1 MSVFITGVTGY
12 VGKHLLRYFL
22 SLTNRQIVVCIRE
35 KNGVLGKTRFETEIR
50 DHPLFQ
56 DVLIQKNLKSVR
68 LIEKDVADL
77 RKADLEGVSDVIHCA
92 ANVRFTDPLDKLMQE
107 NVRALKQIF
116 KVSRGK
122 RFYHISTCYVHPK
135 ESEGPH
141 ASCKIREDLTR
152 SDFICDYAY
161 TKYLAEQFLYKQKG
175 VIDIVRL
182 ACVGAPLE
190 KLPPMRGGAHLAI
203 LEILERSTL
212 PDLWLPSNFSFS
224 TVPIDFICKGI
235 IERTKQTH
243 EGVEIVQYSAPAG
256 DATYN
261 INASD
266 VTSQK
271 SYSKTTIWRTVSY
284 SKFEAWMNFF
294 YWFVPSILKRIK
306 DANAVISY
314 VSGNVQF
321 ESDLTLPDLSSKEYI
336 GITLRYIEDLVKLN
350 PKYRNPLVSIG
361 VYLYRFVK
369 SFFVWIVGTEWIS
382 SYESD

>member
-1 MSVFITGVTGY
+1 MSVFITGATGY

-50 DHPLFQ
+50 EHPLFQ
-56 DVLIQKNLKSVR
+56 DILIQKNLKSVR
-68 LIEKDVADL
+68 IIEKDVADL

-92 ANVRFTDPLDKLMQE
+92 ANVRFTDPLEKLMQE

-135 ESEGPH
+135 DAKGPYASHKIQEG
-141 ASCKIREDLTR
+141 LTR
-152 SDFICDYAY
+152 SDFICNYAY

-175 VIDIVRL
+175 TIDIIRL

-212 PDLWLPSNFSFS
+212 PDIWLPSNFSFS
-224 TVPIDFICKGI
+224 TVPIDYICKGI
-235 IERTKQTH
+235 IERTKKDH
-243 EGVEIVQYSAPAG
+243 EGVEIIQYSAPAG
-256 DATYN
+256 DSTYN
-261 INASD
+261 VSANDI
-266 VTSQK
+266 TLQK
-271 SYSKTTIWRTVSY
+271 SYSKTIVWRNISY
-284 SKFEAWMNFF
+284 SKFESWMNFF
-294 YWFVPSILKRIK
+294 YWFIPSILKRIK

-321 ESDLTLPDLSSKEYI
+321 ESDLILPDLTSKEYI
-336 GITLRYIEDLVKLN
+336 EITLRYIEELVKLN

-361 VYLYRFVK
+361 LYLYRYVK
-369 SFFVWIVGTEWIS
+369 SFFIWLVGTEWIN
-382 SYESD
+382 SYEAD

>member
-1 MSVFITGVTGY
+1 MSVFITGATGY

-68 LIEKDVADL
+68 IIEKDVADL

-122 RFYHISTCYVHPK
+122 RFYHVSTCYVHPK
-135 ESEGPH
+135 NSEGPH
-141 ASCKIREDLTR
+141 ASCKIRDDLTR

-175 VIDIVRL
+175 VIDIIRL

-235 IERTKQTH
+235 IDRTKKSH
-243 EGVEIVQYSAPAG
+243 EGVEIVQYSAHAG
-256 DATYN
+256 DSTYN
-261 INASD
+261 VSASD

-271 SYSKTTIWRTVSY
+271 PYSKTTIWRTVSY
-284 SKFEAWMNFF
+284 SKFEAWVNFF

-321 ESDLTLPDLSSKEYI
+321 ESDLDLPELSSKEYI
-336 GITLRYIEDLVKLN
+336 GITLSYIEDLVKLN
-350 PKYRNPLVSIG
+350 PKYRNPLVSVG
-361 VYLYRFVK
+361 LYLYRYVK
-369 SFFVWIVGTEWIS
+369 SFFVWLVGMDWIS
-382 SYESD
+382 SYEAD